1 MQKHTV
7 TFAVQHQNGVVSS
20 IGKSFI
26 ETPAIKFNGGSIK
39 WFDDSKLLKKNK

>member
-1 MQKHTV
+1 MQKQTV
-7 TFAVQHQNGVVSS
+7 SFAVENRNGVVTN